1 MAQNAT
7 ERKEIVM
14 ALTKAQVREIL
25 SAAGVTSENM
35 SEAVDKIIDG
45 HVTSVNALREDVA
58 KYKADAEKLPT
69 VQKELDDMKANTNDS
84 WKEKYDNLKGEFD
97 KYKTDVQ
104 EKETHNKKVEAYRA
118 ILKDANLSEKG
129 IEKAIKYA
137 EWDKIELEADGKL
150 KGANDHIK
158 AVREEWAEYVTTT
171 TTTGAKT
178 STPPANNGTGTGKTK
193 EEIMAIKDGAVR
205 RAEMAKNPH
214 LFGLDQN

>member
-1 MAQNAT
+1 
-7 ERKEIVM
+7 M

-45 HVTSVNALREDVA
+45 HLTSVNALREDVA

-69 VQKELDDMKANTNDS
+69 VQKELDDMKANSNDG
-84 WKEKYDNLKGEFD
+84 WKEKHDKLKGEFD
-97 KYKTDVQ
+97 TYKKDV
-104 EKETHNKKVEAYRA
+104 EAKETHNKKVEAYKA

-137 EWDKIELEADGKL
+137 EWDKIELDADGKV
-150 KGANDHIK
+150 KGASDHIK
-158 AVREEWAEYVTTT
+158 AVKEEWAEYVTTT

-178 STPPANNGTGTGKTK
+178 STPPANTGGAKLTK
-193 EEIMAIKDGAVR
+193 AEIYAKDEHGRYKLSASER
-205 RAEMAKNPH
+205 QKALAENPE
-214 LFGLDQN
+214 LLN

>member
-1 MAQNAT
+1 
-7 ERKEIVM
+7 M

-25 SAAGVTSENM
+25 SAAGVTSEKI

-45 HVTSVNALREDVA
+45 HVTSVNALREDIA

-69 VQKELDDMKANTNDS
+69 VQKELDDMKANSNDG
-84 WKEKYDNLKGEFD
+84 WKEKHDKLKDEFD
-97 KYKTDVQ
+97 TYKKDV
-104 EKETHNKKVEAYRA
+104 EAKETHNKKVEAYKA

-137 EWDKIELEADGKL
+137 EWDKIELDADGKL
-150 KGANDHIK
+150 KGASDHIK

-178 STPPANNGTGTGKTK
+178 STPPANNGGTKLTK
-193 EEIMAIKDGAVR
+193 AEIYAKDEHGR
-205 RAEMAKNPH
+205 YKLSTAERQKALAENPE
-214 LFGLDQN
+214 LLN